1 MGDIIGAILKVKY
14 SRTNHNPGREPEGA
28 PLNEAV
34 PLLVR
39 EKKTGVPRPKRVE
52 MLVGL
57 RREFIEPKT
66 GSCLDVFFA

>member
-1 MGDIIGAILKVKY
+1 VGDIIGAILKVKY

-34 PLLVR
+34 ALLVR
-39 EKKTGVPRPKRVE
+39 EKTGVPRPKRVE

-66 GSCLDVFFA
+66 GSYLDVYLA